1 MRRRAGAAIALAV
14 VVVVGAGC
22 GGSGG
27 TTTVIQERTTTVQ
40 EAAQQAQPAQAAA
53 RKPAA
58 QKPTKDPVNTVG
70 LPLDLAEELLRQD
83 GYRVAAKNTDTTF
96 GIIDPS
102 NYTICTQGEPR
113 GGTIV
118 PVLAQKYGC

>member
-1 MRRRAGAAIALAV
+1 MRRSGGAV
-14 VVVVGAGC
+14 VLAALMGAG
-22 GGSGG
+22 
-27 TTTVIQERTTTVQ
+27 VIQERTTTV
-40 EAAQQAQPAQAAA
+40 PAQSQQSQPSRGAPQ
-53 RKPAA
+53 KPPAQ
-58 QKPTKDPVNTVG
+58 QKPTRDPVNTVG
-70 LPLDLAEELLRQD
+70 LPLDMAEELLRQD

-102 NYTICTQGEPR
+102 NYTVCTQGQAR